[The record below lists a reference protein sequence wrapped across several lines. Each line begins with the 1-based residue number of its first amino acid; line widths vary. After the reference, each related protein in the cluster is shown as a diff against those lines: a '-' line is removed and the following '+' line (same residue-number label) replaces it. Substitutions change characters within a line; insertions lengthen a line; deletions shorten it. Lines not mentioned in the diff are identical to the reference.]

1 VAGRR
6 RALIVAIDDYEHPGL
21 RRLRSPTA
29 DAQQLGDVL
38 SDPRI
43 GDFEVEVVRNQPAY
57 AVQERIEDLFADAR
71 GDDVLLLHF
80 SGHGLKGEAGD
91 LYFAARNTR
100 PDRLAST
107 AVPADFVQRCVRS
120 SASRSIVLFLD
131 CCYGGAFGQGVAVRA
146 AGDVNVLD
154 SFPAGRMGGGRGR
167 AVITASSAMEYA
179 FEGERLTDDSRP
191 QPSLFTA
198 ALVQGLGTGEA
209 DRDED
214 GWVSLSELYDYVF
227 DQVRERT
234 PNQTPSRDIEMQG
247 ELYLAR
253 SGRRRL
259 QPAPLPADLKAAIDE
274 ANPYTRLGA
283 VAELRARA
291 LSENLPVALGAY
303 RALAEIAA
311 SDTRLVAES
320 AAAAIHDVALTVH
333 PEAVDFGAVP
343 VDEASAPRRVAI
355 SGPLLATAV
364 RVEVSDPWIRVSE
377 AEGGYDVSVV
387 PRARGALNGEV
398 TFSGPTGDGRV
409 GVRVEGRSPQV
420 PRPASAPDA
429 GSPALPDPQLRSQA
443 RESSAAAAAPPAS
456 ATPVAAPAPAAAS
469 AASAGV
475 QEAPEASTPAPA
487 TAGAPAKTARQV
499 PFVVGGLI
507 CAAAGVLLLLVAPNA
522 WAADSWTRPANL
534 TPALVLLVGGILATA
549 SGAAARV
556 GAGLVV
562 GGALAV
568 AWGAVLTV
576 ANVAAYGLE
585 YAPEGPVQLVI
596 VALALAGAG
605 IAGVPAVRTAG
616 WHPGLLGPGRLRSV
630 VVGAGLVGGIA
641 LLVEAFA
648 LSSVMGGSGYEYLRW
663 PSFAAVPLA
672 IAVPW
677 LAARVTP
684 SPLAAGLLAGWA
696 VAVAGVF
703 AVFFGLA
710 AYAGYDYVYGGYDVF
725 LLTLAV
731 LLGAAWFA
739 RAAPL
744 PGDGGD

>member
-1 VAGRR
+1 VSAVAGRR

-21 RRLRSPTA
+21 RRLRSPSA

-43 GDFEVEVVRNQPAY
+43 GDFEVEVVRNQPAH
-57 AVQERIEDLFADAR
+57 AVQERVEDLFADAK

-259 QPAPLPADLKAAIDE
+259 QPVPLPADLKAAIDE

-283 VAELRARA
+283 VAELRSRA

-311 SDTRLVAES
+311 TDTRLVAES
-320 AAAAIHDVALTVH
+320 AAAAVRDVALTVH
-333 PEAVDFGAVP
+333 PDAVDFGAVAM
-343 VDEASAPRRVAI
+343 DEASAPRRVAV
-355 SGPLLATAV
+355 SGPPLATAV
-364 RVEVSDPWIRVSE
+364 RVEVSDPWIRVGE
-377 AEGGYDVSVV
+377 ADGGYDVSVV

-398 TFSGPTGDGRV
+398 TLSGPTGDRRV
-409 GVRVEGRSPQV
+409 GVRVEGRSPRV
-420 PRPASAPDA
+420 PSPGPAPDA
-429 GSPALPDPQLRSQA
+429 ERPTLPEPQPRSRAPSP
-443 RESSAAAAAPPAS
+443 
-456 ATPVAAPAPAAAS
+456 PAPAAPAT
-469 AASAGV
+469 AAAFAAPAVV
-475 QEAPEASTPAPA
+475 QEAPEGSTPPPV
-487 TAGAPAKTARQV
+487 TAGAPARAGRQV

-507 CAAAGVLLLLVAPNA
+507 CAAAGVVLLLVAPNA
-522 WAADSWTRPANL
+522 WAADAWTRPANL
-534 TPALVLLVGGILATA
+534 TPALVLVVGGLLATA
-549 SGAAARV
+549 TGTAARV

-562 GGALAV
+562 GGALAA

-576 ANVAAYGLE
+576 ANIAVYGLD
-585 YAPEGPVQLVI
+585 YAPDGPVQLVI

-605 IAGVPAVRTAG
+605 LAGVPAVRSAD
-616 WHPGLLGPGRLRSV
+616 WHPGLLGPGRPRSV
-630 VVGAGLVGGIA
+630 MVVAGLVGGIA

-648 LSSVMGGSGYEYLRW
+648 LSSAMGDSGYEYLRW

-684 SPLAAGLLAGWA
+684 SPLAAGLLAGWV

-710 AYAGYDYVYGGYDVF
+710 AYAGYDFVYLGYDVF
-725 LLTLAV
+725 ALTLAV

-739 RAAPL
+739 RAAPSA
-744 PGDGGD
+744 GNGRG